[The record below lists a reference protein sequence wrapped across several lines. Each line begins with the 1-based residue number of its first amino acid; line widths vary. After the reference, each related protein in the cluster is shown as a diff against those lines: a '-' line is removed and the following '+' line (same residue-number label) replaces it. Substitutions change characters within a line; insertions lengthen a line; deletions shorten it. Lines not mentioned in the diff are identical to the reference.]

1 MYIYVYICIY
11 VYIGIALVGNPEFA
25 IIDEAYPYISKR
37 LMTDESPRL
46 KAAFRYM
53 VYGQSDILG
62 TVLLCIHL

>member
-1 MYIYVYICIY
+1 
-11 VYIGIALVGNPEFA
+11 VGNPEFA

-53 VYGQSDILG
+53 VYGQSDVLGMLILFFL
-62 TVLLCIHL
+62 LLCFYLFLIYY